1 MLICN
6 LLLSWCFHIHM
17 LLFITLKLHKGT
29 LSLRH
34 YKVHLPARSCLF
46 LKSQRSLR
54 ARHMQA
60 HAHAQVMTKQL
71 PANENTVS
79 STRQN

>member
-17 LLFITLKLHKGT
+17 LLFITFKLHKGA
-29 LSLRH
+29 LSLRQ
-34 YKVHLPARSCLF
+34 YKVHLPARSCLSVF
-46 LKSQRSLR
+46 KSQRSLR
-54 ARHMQA
+54 ARHMPDA
-60 HAHAQVMTKQL
+60 QL

-79 STRQN
+79 SNRQN